1 MLASH
6 LSRGLLRPAL
16 PLLCRCLLQGFDPTS
31 NVRCGSMLKEATEFS
46 HQLKKVEGA
55 VRRMA
60 AANAESV
67 SRG

>member
-1 MLASH
+1 
-6 LSRGLLRPAL
+6 
-16 PLLCRCLLQGFDPTS
+16 
-31 NVRCGSMLKEATEFS
+31 MLKEATEFS